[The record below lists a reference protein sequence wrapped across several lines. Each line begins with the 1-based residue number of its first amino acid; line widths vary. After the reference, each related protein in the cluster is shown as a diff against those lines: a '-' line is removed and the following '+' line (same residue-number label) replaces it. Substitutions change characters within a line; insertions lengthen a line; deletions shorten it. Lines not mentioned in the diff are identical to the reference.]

1 MKRLYL
7 MFILLMIQFTGTYAQ
22 NITVKGTVTDAKG
35 GPLVGVAVKVK
46 DSKTGAMTN
55 TSGAY
60 TIAVPNKQAV
70 LVFSYISYVTAEQ
83 VASSPILNVVL
94 KDDITTLNDVVI
106 VGYGEQQ
113 KKLISTAIS
122 SVSAKQ
128 IEDRLVATPAEAL
141 AGQVAGVN
149 IAQVSGDPGSAP
161 IIQVRGIGSISAGN
175 SPLFVVDGYPL
186 NNADNF
192 NQINPADIQ
201 SIDVLKDAA
210 AAAIYGSRGGNG
222 IIIVTTKKGTPGI
235 TKFNFTASTGFQ
247 NVAKRTDVLSRDEYI
262 DYLTDAFKN
271 GGKAIPTTYNDPD
284 NQNTNANT
292 DWQDQIFRTGMQGN
306 YALSASGGTNK
317 LKFNIT
323 GSYYTQEGIIKAT
336 NFNRY
341 TLRANIEAE
350 LTKKLSLSFNV
361 APSYTI
367 NDQTAT
373 GGGLNNATIN
383 GIGANPSGVGGTV
396 LSALLQPPTLP
407 VKFTN
412 GDYSNIQA
420 IQSSATQVF
429 NGNPFNPLA
438 VLDLYKDRTSVGR
451 ILSSTALNYEI
462 VKGLKFKTSLGFEA
476 LQTNRKWYV
485 PATLMSDNAP
495 LANLSNPLIGNIR
508 SRLTTGTNYNWVSE
522 NTLSYNKIFNKD
534 HNLALLAGYSWQK
547 NTYNEG
553 SQYGQ
558 NGTITNSIV
567 EYPNASG
574 VILGTV
580 AYSANALVS
589 GFGRANYSYQNKY
602 LFSASIRSDGS
613 SRFGSNNKYAVF
625 PAFSAAWRVSEEK
638 FLKDHAYISELKLRG
653 SYGVTGNNNIGDYS
667 WQSYAQQ
674 INYIF
679 GANNGTQTFGFAP
692 SGFENK
698 DLTWETNKQVDFGLE
713 LGLFKDRIYFTAD
726 VYRRVTSDLLFAK
739 DVPLTMGFATSIL
752 SNVGE
757 VRNNGLE
764 LALKT
769 ANLTGKLK
777 WSTDM
782 NIAFTRN
789 KVLSLSDD
797 GAFLGYQAAFG
808 YDNAIRL
815 VPGESMSS
823 FYGYQQIGVYKDAA
837 DVAASPKW
845 VSGGSNPG
853 DLKYEDVNGD
863 GKIDANDITN
873 IGSPLPKFT
882 YGITNKFNYKSF
894 EFSFLLQGAYGNKI
908 FNASDRYVNTYN
920 GSFNVRSNAVNRW
933 RSADEPGDGMTPRA
947 STTILSSVQVAS
959 SRNIFDGSYLRV
971 RNVMLAY
978 SVPSAILKKVKLSNA
993 RIYLAG
999 ENLYTFTNYFGY
1011 NPEVNVWYGAS
1022 QPRFGVDQGTYPV
1035 ARTFSLGLNIGF

>member
-1 MKRLYL
+1 MKKLYL
-7 MFILLMIQFTGTYAQ
+7 LLILLFMLFTGAYAQ
-22 NITVKGTVTDAKG
+22 SITVKGIVTDLKG

-46 DSKTGAMTN
+46 DSKTGTLTN

-60 TIAVPNKQAV
+60 TITVPNRQAI
-70 LVFSYISYVTAEQ
+70 LIFSYVSFVSEER
-83 VASSPILNVVL
+83 VAASNTINITL
-94 KDDITTLNDVVI
+94 KDDVTTLNDVVI
-106 VGYGEQQ
+106 VGYGEQ
-113 KKLISTAIS
+113 KKKMLSTSIS

-128 IEDRLVATPAEAL
+128 IEDRLVATPGEAL

-222 IIIVTTKKGTPGI
+222 IIIVTTKKGIAGI
-235 TKFNFTASTGFQ
+235 TKFNFTSSTGFQ
-247 NVAKRTDVLSRDEYI
+247 NVAKQTDVLSRDEYI

-271 GGKAIPTTYNDPD
+271 GGKTIPATYSDPD

-292 DWQDQIFRTGMQGN
+292 NWQDQIFRTGMQGN
-306 YALSASGGTNK
+306 YSLSASGGSNK
-317 LKFNIT
+317 FKFNIT
-323 GSYYTQEGIIKAT
+323 GSYYNQEGIIKAT

-350 LTKKLSLSFNV
+350 LSRKLTLSFNV
-361 APSYTI
+361 APSYTT

-373 GGGLNNATIN
+373 GGGLNNSTIN
-383 GIGANPSGVGGTV
+383 GIGTNPSGVGGTV

-407 VKFTN
+407 VRFTN

-451 ILSSTALNYEI
+451 ILSNLALNYEI
-462 VKGLKFKTSLGFEA
+462 IKGLKFKTSFGFEA

-522 NTLSYNKIFNKD
+522 NTLSYNKIISKD
-534 HNLALLAGYSWQK
+534 HNLSLLAGYSLQK

-553 SQYGQ
+553 SQFGQ
-558 NGTITNSIV
+558 NGTITNPIV

-580 AYSANALVS
+580 AYSDNSLVS
-589 GFGRANYSYQNKY
+589 AFGRANYSYKDRY

-625 PAFSAAWRVSEEK
+625 PAFSAAWRVGEEQ
-638 FLKDHAYISELKLRG
+638 FLKDHPYISELKVRA

-674 INYIF
+674 VNYIF
-679 GANNGTQTFGFAP
+679 GSNTGTQTFGFSP
-692 SGFENK
+692 SAFENK
-698 DLTWETNKQVDFGLE
+698 DLTWETNKQLDFGLE
-713 LGLFKDRIYFTAD
+713 IGLFKDRVYLTAD
-726 VYRRVTSDLLFAK
+726 VYRRITSDLLFAK
-739 DVPLTMGFATSIL
+739 DVPLIMGFATSIL

-769 ANLTGKLK
+769 SNLTGKLK
-777 WSTDM
+777 WTTDM
-782 NIAFTRN
+782 NIAFARN

-823 FYGYQQIGVYKDAA
+823 FYGYRQIGVYKDAA

-845 VSGGSNPG
+845 TSGGSNPG
-853 DLKYEDVNGD
+853 DLKYEDVNFD
-863 GKIDANDITN
+863 GKIDAGDITN

-882 YGITNKFNYKSF
+882 YGITNRFNYQQF
-894 EFSFLLQGAYGNKI
+894 ELSFLLQGVYGNKI

-933 RSADEPGDGMTPRA
+933 RSPESPGDGMTPRA
-947 STTILSSVQVAS
+947 NTTILSSVQVAS
-959 SRNIFDGSYLRV
+959 SRNIFDGSFLRV
-971 RNVMLAY
+971 RNVTLAY
-978 SVPSAILKKVKLSNA
+978 SLPTTFLKKIKLSNA
-993 RIYLAG
+993 RVYITG
-999 ENLYTFTNYFGY
+999 ENLYTFTDYFGY

-1035 ARTFSLGLNIGF
+1035 ARTFSLGLNVGF